1 MQIIYKKIK
10 KKIYLMKTL
19 KKKNLKIDD
28 PEEEEIRNKLNGNNN
43 SQNKYDRLFNLADSQ
58 SIEL

>member
-1 MQIIYKKIK
+1 
-10 KKIYLMKTL
+10 MKTL

-43 SQNKYDRLFNLADSQ
+43 NQNKYDRLFNLADSQ

>member
-1 MQIIYKKIK
+1 
-10 KKIYLMKTL
+10 MKTL

-28 PEEEEIRNKLNGNNN
+28 PEEEENKNKQKGNNN
-43 SQNKYDRLFNLADSQ
+43 NQNKYDRLFNLADSQ

>member
-1 MQIIYKKIK
+1 
-10 KKIYLMKTL
+10 MKTL

-28 PEEEEIRNKLNGNNN
+28 PEEEKNLNKQKGIINN
-43 SQNKYDRLFNLADSQ
+43 QNKYDRLFNLADSQ

>member
-1 MQIIYKKIK
+1 
-10 KKIYLMKTL
+10 MKTL

-28 PEEEEIRNKLNGNNN
+28 PEEEETKNKQRGNNN
-43 SQNKYDRLFNLADSQ
+43 NQTKYDKLFNLADSQ